1 MDEDLLPLG
10 NLGVDEGHELVDLI
24 EGRGGE
30 ILHADLLVLEARLLD
45 LERVQAVT
53 LETHDDGKPHLPQAG
68 KVPLHKTG
76 ARQARAATPAKH
88 VAEQHPGRN
97 PRSNPE
103 YVHTRP

>member
-68 KVPLHKTG
+68 KGPPPERG
-76 ARQARAATPAKH
+76 GPEAGAATPP
-88 VAEQHPGRN
+88 HPVGGHPHRRN
-97 PRSNPE
+97 PATVAAYEPG
-103 YVHTRP
+103 

>member
-68 KVPLHKTG
+68 KSPPHETG
-76 ARQARAATPAKH
+76 APEGREATPLQRVGENLH
-88 VAEQHPGRN
+88 GQNPPSEPGFG
-97 PRSNPE
+97 
-103 YVHTRP
+103 

>member
-1 MDEDLLPLG
+1 MDEDLLLLG

-68 KVPLHKTG
+68 KVPLHESRGRKG
-76 ARQARAATPAKH
+76 GEATAVKSVVKH
-88 VAEQHPGRN
+88 LPGRT
-97 PRSNPE
+97 PE
-103 YVHTRP
+103 SQ

>member
-45 LERVQAVT
+45 LERVQAVS

-68 KVPLHKTG
+68 KAPLHEPG
-76 ARQARAATPAKH
+76 ARKAREGTPLNLRVEPLHWRTPASQPAYAH
-88 VAEQHPGRN
+88 H
-97 PRSNPE
+97 
-103 YVHTRP
+103 

>member
-68 KVPLHKTG
+68 KVPLHERG
-76 ARQARAATPAKH
+76 APKAGEATALKRVVEH
-88 VAEQHPGRN
+88 LPGRN
-97 PRSNPE
+97 PPSQ
-103 YVHTRP
+103 T

>member
-68 KVPLHKTG
+68 EIPLPKTG
-76 ARQARAATPAKH
+76 APKAGEATPPKREGEH
-88 VAEQHPGRN
+88 LHGRN
-97 PRSNPE
+97 PQ
-103 YVHTRP
+103 